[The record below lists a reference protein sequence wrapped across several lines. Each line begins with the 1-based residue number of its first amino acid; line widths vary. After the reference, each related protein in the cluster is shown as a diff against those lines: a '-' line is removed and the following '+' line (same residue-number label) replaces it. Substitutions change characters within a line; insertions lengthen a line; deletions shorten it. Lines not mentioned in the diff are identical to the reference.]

1 MSHSPVVKDLMLSPL
16 LGIFGTMVLYGVTC
30 MQTFQYYSNY
40 PQDSI
45 RMKAMVAT
53 IFVLGTIQTAFAANY
68 VGYYLIDRYG
78 DLDALARI
86 QWTVP
91 ASAVIGFV
99 ITWAVNQFFVRRIY
113 LLSKKNLWLAIFIGI
128 LATLRPGFGLAA
140 CAMTVVHND
149 WATFTERARWIMV
162 CGLSIGPVVD
172 WLITLCL
179 AYQLLKGWGPNT
191 IAEPTRNIINT
202 LLKYTVNTGVILSV
216 FAVFELI
223 TLLTARKTLFFLGI
237 FQVQIQLYTNFFLA
251 TLLARQPMRE
261 EMPTVISFKNRN
273 ASGRSRPP
281 LAAGIQIKTETFVA
295 SDADR
300 RASRPDWNKVS
311 FLNHV

>member
-113 LLSKKNLWLAIFIGI
+113 LLSKKNLWLAILIGI

-223 TLLTARKTLFFLGI
+223 TLLTARKTLFFPWDLPSPDPALH
-237 FQVQIQLYTNFFLA
+237 QLFPRHPPCTA
-251 TLLARQPMRE
+251 THAR
-261 EMPTVISFKNRN
+261 RN
-273 ASGRSRPP
+273 AHGHFVQEPQRLGTESAATGSRHPNQDGDVRRIRCRP
-281 LAAGIQIKTETFVA
+281 ESVA
-295 SDADR
+295 
-300 RASRPDWNKVS
+300 PG
-311 FLNHV
+311 LE